1 MLPWAL
7 EYTTTLT
14 HPSHGLVRLSCKRE
28 LPHTRGTYTRQHLH
42 THLGGTGV
50 PTWLVQAL
58 HRYTQVPSPTLSTL
72 RDDQSTRFR

>member
-1 MLPWAL
+1 MLPQAL
-7 EYTTTLT
+7 EHPATLT
-14 HPSHGLVRLSCKRE
+14 LHMGQPDSM
-28 LPHTRGTYTRQHLH
+28 TRGSHPTPLRRTHMQALAH
-42 THLGGTGV
+42 TLMGTGA

>member
-1 MLPWAL
+1 MGQPDSMTEEA
-7 EYTTTLT
+7 TP
-14 HPSHGLVRLSCKRE
+14 HPR
-28 LPHTRGTYTRQHLH
+28 H
-42 THLGGTGV
+42 THMQALDHTLVGTGA